1 MRLKDN
7 VIAQARTR
15 QGWTQEHLASV
26 AGVSTRTIQRVEAT
40 GIASADTAQALCAV
54 LDLNFAE
61 IGNSQQIKNAAIALS
76 IPALVCALLIA
87 LSLGLF
93 WLSLSDDLAAY
104 KGLDLS
110 LMAKGSL
117 EYVRKVIKQRLWPFK
132 R

>member
-26 AGVSTRTIQRVEAT
+26 AGVSTRTIQRAEAN

-61 IGNSQQIKNAAIALS
+61 IGNNKQVKNAAIALS
-76 IPALVCALLIA
+76 IPVLVCALLIGFILGFA
-87 LSLGLF
+87 LAQF
-93 WLSLSDDLAAY
+93 
-104 KGLDLS
+104 
-110 LMAKGSL
+110 
-117 EYVRKVIKQRLWPFK
+117 V
-132 R
+132 

>member
-1 MRLKDN
+1 MRLKHN

-76 IPALVCALLIA
+76 IPALVCALLIGFI
-87 LSLGLF
+87 LGF
-93 WLSLSDDLAAY
+93 VLAQF
-104 KGLDLS
+104 
-110 LMAKGSL
+110 
-117 EYVRKVIKQRLWPFK
+117 V
-132 R
+132 